1 MYSWYR
7 AAGSTVGWWLLLAP
21 RQPAGSWYHSVEG
34 PGVSAARHR
43 PPTPSKRYQLPPPM
57 PLGHISP
64 PCPSHTCPVLAQS
77 PRAAVLLLAVRH
89 ESVRVVAANR
99 SLPRRPSHSS
109 VRRAVGRI
117 HTTTQRRVRGAAIRR
132 IGLLTPGLVS
142 SQLTTVGP
150 TLQIISTQWLKWHI
164 PVMIGLVAIH

>member
-1 MYSWYR
+1 MPDDF
-7 AAGSTVGWWLLLAP
+7 AAWKSLAVLSGSERCCHAP
-21 RQPAGSWYHSVEG
+21 SNVVARIERQPLDHWPTIASG
-34 PGVSAARHR
+34 PSIEL
-43 PPTPSKRYQLPPPM
+43 LPW
-57 PLGHISP
+57 LSCLH
-64 PCPSHTCPVLAQS
+64 
-77 PRAAVLLLAVRH
+77 
-89 ESVRVVAANR
+89 AANR
-99 SLPRRPSHSS
+99 SLPCRPSHSS

-164 PVMIGLVAIH
+164 PVMIGLVAIHSIHDATARYAMAAGTRAEHHDIW